1 MTWRSEVPLKKY
13 PSIIYA
19 LVAFLLV
26 AASMGLGQSRSS
38 IGTFDIEKVRQAV
51 SGRDSSSDSTTGAIE
66 KAPVRKSESVAWLT
80 IRIGLYLALI
90 AGAIFCV
97 TWLIKRFGLVGRS
110 KIGGG
115 SMDLLEALS
124 IGPNKTILL
133 VRVKDMVFILAQTPS
148 QITLLDKVEGDRALE
163 LISSSRGGVSISQ
176 FKEVFDGFMG
186 KIKKPQ

>member
-1 MTWRSEVPLKKY
+1 MPLKKH
-13 PSIIYA
+13 PSILYA
-19 LVAFLLV
+19 FVAFLLV
-26 AASMGLGQSRSS
+26 AASIGLGQSRSS

-51 SGRDSSSDSTTGAIE
+51 SGHDSSPGFSTGTVE
-66 KAPVRKSESVAWLT
+66 KAQVRKSESMAWVVV
-80 IRIGLYLALI
+80 RIGLYLTLI
-90 AGAIFCV
+90 AGAIFFV
-97 TWLIKRFGLVGRS
+97 AWLIKRFGLVGRS

-133 VRVKDMVFILAQTPS
+133 VRVKDMVFVLAQTPS
-148 QITLLDKVEGDRALE
+148 QITLLDKVEGNRALE
-163 LISSSRGGVSISQ
+163 LISSSKGGVSISQ

>member
-1 MTWRSEVPLKKY
+1 MKKY

-26 AASMGLGQSRSS
+26 ASSIGLGQSRSS

-51 SGRDSSSDSTTGAIE
+51 SGRDSSPDSTTGAIE
-66 KAPVRKSESVAWLT
+66 KAPVRKSESVPWLAV
-80 IRIGLYLALI
+80 RIGLYLVLI
-90 AGAIFCV
+90 AGAIFLV
-97 TWLIKRFGLVGRS
+97 AWLIKHFGLVGRS

-124 IGPNKTILL
+124 IGPNKTILM

-186 KIKKPQ
+186 KIKKPM